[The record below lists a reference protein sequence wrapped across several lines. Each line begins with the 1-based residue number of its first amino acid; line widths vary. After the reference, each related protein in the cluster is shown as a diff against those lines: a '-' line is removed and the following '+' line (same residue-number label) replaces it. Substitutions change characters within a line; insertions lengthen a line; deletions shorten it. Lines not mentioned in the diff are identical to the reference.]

1 MDSVYSNLSCSSSTQ
16 TNKLTNMKREKEL
29 LQKGLLIIDRARQF
43 YLRHVAI
50 VQNQIDALSQYAGGN
65 NFFLNQLN
73 SDYNLRQHLEKLN
86 NLEQINR
93 SLAILVDDQLP
104 QNSRL
109 NVVQSEI
116 ELQKQNLTIM
126 KEQIQL
132 LSDELVRKTNLIS
145 SLEKAFSVC

>member
-1 MDSVYSNLSCSSSTQ
+1 
-16 TNKLTNMKREKEL
+16 MKREKEL